1 MVCHSALFKIILTLM
16 QRKHQTCVQRYQTL
30 KDKFSEEI
38 MIDNDGNEFLP
49 ESSLGLSSSASD
61 TPNWLS
67 ASVAT

>member
-1 MVCHSALFKIILTLM
+1 
-16 QRKHQTCVQRYQTL
+16 
-30 KDKFSEEI
+30 

>member
-16 QRKHQTCVQRYQTL
+16 QRKRQTCVQRYKTL